1 MQGMRHPRLSKPKWV
16 LRPSPLTCPLRAI
29 AGVFLVFFFYPQN
42 NKIKREGT
50 RIVLESATGLGLVQV
65 SVHYRREAPDV
76 TFWAAL
82 LEWQ

>member
-1 MQGMRHPRLSKPKWV
+1 
-16 LRPSPLTCPLRAI
+16 
-29 AGVFLVFFFYPQN
+29 VFFFYPQN